1 MLAVDIMT
9 ARNVC
14 KLSYTPLHRNNF
26 VEGLAGFPPM
36 MLACGMSE
44 AGANVYAQ
52 PARLPV
58 LDACVLLANGD
69 RPRPLMGQDLILWI
83 G

>member
-1 MLAVDIMT
+1 M
-9 ARNVC
+9 
-14 KLSYTPLHRNNF
+14 
-26 VEGLAGFPPM
+26 EGLAGFPPM

-58 LDACVLLANGD
+58 LDACVLLANGN
-69 RPRPLMGQDLILWI
+69 RPRPLLGPDLILWI